1 MPSKLSSLLQGFLR
15 GLLFPAS
22 IKNYTEQIFVIS
34 RGLNDVKK
42 SLINS
47 KIYRLLRIIDLLK
60 KINHWEEVKGQS
72 NKKKTKKT
80 KNNLYGLMQRLK
92 NKKKLN
98 NSRHLCFTFTTLRL
112 NNLLNFNINSIDDHN
127 KQITFEED
135 KKK

>member
-1 MPSKLSSLLQGFLR
+1 MPSKLSSLLLGFLR

-22 IKNYTEQIFVIS
+22 IKNYTEQIFVTS

-72 NKKKTKKT
+72 NKTKTKKT

-92 NKKKLN
+92 NKKN
-98 NSRHLCFTFTTLRL
+98 
-112 NNLLNFNINSIDDHN
+112 
-127 KQITFEED
+127 
-135 KKK
+135 